1 MYDNEPTFNT
11 NEPTFLPETDHHL
24 TQRDQPFGVFRL
36 VTVLK
41 NTIYWGTRM
50 IPEAEIH
57 PPGLV
62 SIERHRVQE

>member
-41 NTIYWGTRM
+41 NTIYWVQGPTYWGTRPSLCLRRKT
-50 IPEAEIH
+50 IF
-57 PPGLV
+57 
-62 SIERHRVQE
+62 